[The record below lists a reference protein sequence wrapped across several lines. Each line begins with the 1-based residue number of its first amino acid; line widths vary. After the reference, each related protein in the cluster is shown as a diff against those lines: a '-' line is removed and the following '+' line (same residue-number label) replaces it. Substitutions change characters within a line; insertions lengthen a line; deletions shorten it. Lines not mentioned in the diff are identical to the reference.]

1 MYQKYILYREL
12 LELTFSSC
20 FSLLLALYAGL
31 LVALSLTKLG
41 QYTGLN
47 ALSLKT
53 TKSAV
58 ESFIFFYSDFCQF
71 LFSLP
76 PLCKENKSQYIFT
89 RQLYNI
95 ITYLSRVF

>member
-1 MYQKYILYREL
+1 MYQKYILYKL
-12 LELTFSSC
+12 LKLTLSSC

-41 QYTGLN
+41 QYAGLN
-47 ALSLKT
+47 ALSFKT

-58 ESFIFFYSDFCQF
+58 ESFVFFYSDFCHF

-76 PLCKENKSQYIFT
+76 PLCKETKSQYF
-89 RQLYNI
+89 Y
-95 ITYLSRVF
+95 